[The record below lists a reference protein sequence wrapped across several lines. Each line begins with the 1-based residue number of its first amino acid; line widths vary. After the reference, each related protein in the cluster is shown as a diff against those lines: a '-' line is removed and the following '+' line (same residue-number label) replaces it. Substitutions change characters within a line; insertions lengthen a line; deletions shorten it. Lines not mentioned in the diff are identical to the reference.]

1 MSQYVVTYFP
11 EDTLVVAAVGPFR
24 SLERAEAAKARLEE
38 IEDGWDDAGLVASG
52 RGVQVVE
59 LSSLTAALDDYE

>member
-1 MSQYVVTYFP
+1 MTYFP

-38 IEDGWDDAGLVASG
+38 IEGGWDDAGLAAAG
-52 RGVQVVE
+52 RDIQVVE